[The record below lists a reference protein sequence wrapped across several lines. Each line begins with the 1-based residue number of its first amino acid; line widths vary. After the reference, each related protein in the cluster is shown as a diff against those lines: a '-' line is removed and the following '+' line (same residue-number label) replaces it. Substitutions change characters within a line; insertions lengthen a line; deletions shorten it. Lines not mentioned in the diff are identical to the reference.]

1 MSAPSKKR
9 PARKPFQGDVD
20 LIELRRRLSS
30 EPNHIPEPP
39 LREQQPFR
47 PPWLA
52 KFALSVG
59 VLSIIFWGVLEGTH
73 SRGAYPVFP
82 SWNNAVAS
90 TTTPGDA
97 IPSTS
102 TTKLVTTGNGAR
114 PVTPVL
120 LGVQD
125 RRAMMN
131 EPLALG

>member
-30 EPNHIPEPP
+30 EPNYIPELP

-47 PPWLA
+47 APWVA

-73 SRGAYPVFP
+73 SRGAFPVYPG
-82 SWNNAVAS
+82 SNNAIAS
-90 TTTPGDA
+90 IATPNNA
-97 IPSTS
+97 IPPPS
-102 TTKLVTTGNGAR
+102 TTKLATTGNGAR
-114 PVTPVL
+114 PVTP
-120 LGVQD
+120 
-125 RRAMMN
+125 
-131 EPLALG
+131 